1 MKSLDVKALKI
12 LMRSGRAT
20 WAELGQL
27 LGLSA
32 PSAADRV
39 RKLEQCGVIRGYAAL
54 VDPASVG
61 YPLTAY
67 VSVSLASHR
76 NRAAFLRAI
85 SKMDQVVECHH
96 VSCEDDYL
104 LKVRCRGTQDL
115 DHLLATQLKDKLG
128 VARTRTTIVLSTA
141 KESVRVPIAAAEGRC
156 GALWEGA
163 TKLMGRT
170 STVERWHQTPRRG

>member
-1 MKSLDVKALKI
+1 MYVDTLDKKAAAFLMKQ
-12 LMRSGRAT
+12 GRAT

-39 RKLEQCGVIRGYAAL
+39 RKLEEQGVLRGYAAIADAAAL
-54 VDPASVG
+54 G

-76 NRAAFLRAI
+76 QRAAFLRAI
-85 SKMDQVVECHH
+85 EKMEQVAECHH
-96 VSCEDDYL
+96 VAGDDDYL

-115 DHLLATQLKDKLG
+115 DHLLARQLKEKLG

-141 KESVRVPIAAAEGRC
+141 KESVRIPIAQD
-156 GALWEGA
+156 L
-163 TKLMGRT
+163 
-170 STVERWHQTPRRG
+170 

>member
-1 MKSLDVKALKI
+1 
-12 LMRSGRAT
+12 MRSGRAT

-39 RKLEQCGVIRGYAAL
+39 RKLEERGVIRGYAAL
-54 VDPASVG
+54 VDPAATG
-61 YPLTAY
+61 YPLTAF

-85 SKMDQVVECHH
+85 QKLEQVAECHH
-96 VSCEDDYL
+96 ITGDDDYL

-115 DHLLATQLKDKLG
+115 DHLLAKELKDKIG

-141 KESVRVPIAAAEGRC
+141 KESVRVPVDSKGKELKSGRV
-156 GALWEGA
+156 
-163 TKLMGRT
+163 K
-170 STVERWHQTPRRG
+170 Q

>member
-1 MKSLDVKALKI
+1 MPIPSFRREVSMKSLDMKTLKI

-39 RKLEQCGVIRGYAAL
+39 RKLEERGVIRGYAAL

-61 YPLTAY
+61 HPLTAY
-67 VSVSLASHR
+67 VAVSLASHR
-76 NRAAFLRAI
+76 SRAAFLRAI
-85 SKMDQVVECHH
+85 SKMDQVAECHH
-96 VSCEDDYL
+96 VAGDDDYL
-104 LKVRCRGTQDL
+104 LKVRCHGTQDL
-115 DHLLATQLKDKLG
+115 DHLLATELKDKLR

-141 KESVRVPIAAAEGRC
+141 KESVRVPIDAAD
-156 GALWEGA
+156 
-163 TKLMGRT
+163 
-170 STVERWHQTPRRG
+170 

>member
-1 MKSLDVKALKI
+1 MDTLDKKAVAFLMKH
-12 LMRSGRAT
+12 GRAT
-20 WAELGQL
+20 WAELAQL

-39 RKLEQCGVIRGYAAL
+39 RKLEEQGVLRGYAAIADAAAL
-54 VDPASVG
+54 G

-76 NRAAFLRAI
+76 QRAAFLRAVEKI
-85 SKMDQVVECHH
+85 EQVAECHH
-96 VSCEDDYL
+96 VAGDDDYL

-115 DHLLATQLKDKLG
+115 DHLLARQLKEKLG

-141 KESVRVPIAAAEGRC
+141 KESVRIPIAQE
-156 GALWEGA
+156 L
-163 TKLMGRT
+163 
-170 STVERWHQTPRRG
+170 

>member
-1 MKSLDVKALKI
+1 
-12 LMRSGRAT
+12 
-20 WAELGQL
+20 

-39 RKLEQCGVIRGYAAL
+39 RKLEEQGVLRGYAAIGDATL
-54 VDPASVG
+54 LG

-76 NRAAFLRAI
+76 QHATFLRAI
-85 SKMDQVVECHH
+85 EKIEQVAECHH
-96 VSCEDDYL
+96 VAGDDDYL

-115 DHLLATQLKDKLG
+115 DHLLARQLKEKLG

-141 KESVRVPIAAAEGRC
+141 KESVRIPIAQD
-156 GALWEGA
+156 L
-163 TKLMGRT
+163 
-170 STVERWHQTPRRG
+170 

>member
-1 MKSLDVKALKI
+1 MDALDKKAVKL
-12 LMRSGRAT
+12 LMRNGRAT

-39 RKLEQCGVIRGYAAL
+39 RKLEERGIIGGYAAL
-54 VDPASVG
+54 VDPASAG
-61 YPLTAY
+61 YPLTAF

-85 SKMDQVVECHH
+85 EKLEQVAECHH
-96 VSCEDDYL
+96 ITGDDDYL
-104 LKVRCRGTQDL
+104 LKVRCRGTLDL
-115 DHLLATQLKDKLG
+115 DQLLAKELKEKLG

-141 KESVRVPIAAAEGRC
+141 KESVRVPIEK
-156 GALWEGA
+156 E
-163 TKLMGRT
+163 
-170 STVERWHQTPRRG
+170 E